1 MCALRIVSLDTVVNR
16 INTLIFNY
24 YYYRGTF
31 RVKSLT
37 SRSYFDLF
45 YCELIITR
53 FEMLH
58 PLGL

>member
-1 MCALRIVSLDTVVNR
+1 MCALRRVSLDTAVNR

-24 YYYRGTF
+24 YYRGTF
-31 RVKSLT
+31 REKSLT
-37 SRSYFDLF
+37 SKSYFDLF